1 MDRQD
6 NACHQGTRERRR
18 AEEQEAPG
26 SLSTQ
31 ALARAGPTSRRQAR
45 TRTAQG
51 LEAAHTEGGR
61 HLSGRREAGTGLG
74 GNTLVQA
81 QNHSCTCH

>member
-6 NACHQGTRERRR
+6 TTCHQATRERRR

-26 SLSTQ
+26 PLSTQ
-31 ALARAGPTSRRQAR
+31 ALARAGPASRRQAR

-51 LEAAHTEGGR
+51 REATHKEGGR
-61 HLSGRREAGTGLG
+61 HLSGRREAGNGLA

-81 QNHSCTCH
+81 QNRSCTSH